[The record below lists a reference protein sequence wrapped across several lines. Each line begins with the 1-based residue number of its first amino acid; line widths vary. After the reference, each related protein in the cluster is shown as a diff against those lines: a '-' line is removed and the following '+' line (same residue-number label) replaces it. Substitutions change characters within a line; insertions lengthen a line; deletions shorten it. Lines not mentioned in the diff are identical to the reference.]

1 MIRCRNCGERPAS
14 EGHIC
19 MVCKRRSDIDPYKA
33 LIAMALLVYCG
44 VSLAAYLKPHMPA
57 PPPTAG
63 SSVQPAEELA
73 QRARPVS
80 YTHLDVYK
88 RQAMPSIWKIDR
100 VSVSAQEV
108 SQTFGRIT
116 WRSCL
121 LYTSRCV

>member
-1 MIRCRNCGERPAS
+1 MIRCRNCGAHPAS

-44 VSLAAYLKPHMPA
+44 VSLAAYLKPHMPS

-73 QRARPVS
+73 QRAR
-80 YTHLDVYK
+80 
-88 RQAMPSIWKIDR
+88 QATLEQRGI
-100 VSVSAQEV
+100 
-108 SQTFGRIT
+108 
-116 WRSCL
+116 
-121 LYTSRCV
+121 

>member
-63 SSVQPAEELA
+63 SSVQPAEGPPGHPGT
-73 QRARPVS
+73 AR
-80 YTHLDVYK
+80 HLKNACSGGEAV
-88 RQAMPSIWKIDR
+88 
-100 VSVSAQEV
+100 
-108 SQTFGRIT
+108 
-116 WRSCL
+116 
-121 LYTSRCV
+121 

>member
-63 SSVQPAEELA
+63 QQRPARRGA
-73 QRARPVS
+73 GPARPPGHPG
-80 YTHLDVYK
+80 TARHLKNACSGGEAV
-88 RQAMPSIWKIDR
+88 
-100 VSVSAQEV
+100 
-108 SQTFGRIT
+108 
-116 WRSCL
+116 
-121 LYTSRCV
+121 

>member
-73 QRARPVS
+73 QRAPGHPGTAR
-80 YTHLDVYK
+80 HLKNACSGGEAV
-88 RQAMPSIWKIDR
+88 
-100 VSVSAQEV
+100 
-108 SQTFGRIT
+108 
-116 WRSCL
+116 
-121 LYTSRCV
+121 

>member
-73 QRARPVS
+73 QRAR
-80 YTHLDVYK
+80 
-88 RQAMPSIWKIDR
+88 QATLEQSGI
-100 VSVSAQEV
+100 
-108 SQTFGRIT
+108 
-116 WRSCL
+116 
-121 LYTSRCV
+121 